1 MILQI
6 LQRQCPIIQLSDSQ
20 VENTRGKAPMP
31 YYKGV
36 TIMYDIPCP
45 WGVSAAIWR
54 RPARCHDIQT
64 IDRSFR
70 DVRRLMRSGPGILPG
85 GAKIASRHLRG
96 PSGIQSPSAS
106 THPPTLPRFDKR
118 RLVHRTKGPT
128 APTNSRCSCLNLW
141 KRHKGWRVLK
151 EDEDF
156 LCDRATLLQAG
167 CNVTV
172 SYLPV
177 RRSDR
182 SAAITS
188 LHAPF

>member
-6 LQRQCPIIQLSDSQ
+6 LQRQCPTIQLSDSQ

-70 DVRRLMRSGPGILPG
+70 DVRRPMRSGPGILPG

-106 THPPTLPRFDKR
+106 THPPTLPTIRHAA
-118 RLVHRTKGPT
+118 LGAQNEGAHC
-128 APTNSRCSCLNLW
+128 ANSRCSCLNLW
-141 KRHKGWRVLK
+141 KGTK
-151 EDEDF
+151 
-156 LCDRATLLQAG
+156 AG
-167 CNVTV
+167 
-172 SYLPV
+172 
-177 RRSDR
+177 
-182 SAAITS
+182 
-188 LHAPF
+188 AP